1 VEEAPSRILY
11 EVEAIL
17 CAATGAVLAL
27 SFFSYSPESPATN
40 QVGPIGYWLANIL
53 VQAFGYA
60 AYLFPALLAGG
71 AVALFVNLKGMSS
84 PVRAV
89 GAVALLIVSAV
100 ALGLYR
106 PDVEPEFAGGWVGG
120 FLATLMQDAMGRTG
134 STVVLA
140 ALGML
145 VWLMITATPL
155 SQVLGKVGV
164 WAGALGTRL
173 AERLGESVRGLPS
186 LFASLRERV
195 GAMLERRRAV
205 RNEEAPA
212 KAARK
217 SRATKAK
224 VEDEPVVFGDDPVTV
239 EDDRAAPILQITR
252 AERKPPASKKS
263 GSEKDE
269 QEEFSFAV
277 DHDYKLPPV
286 RLLGKSDDATDY
298 ADEKTLV
305 SQSKVLEQK
314 LATFN
319 ISGRVVAVRPGPVIT
334 TFEFEPDAGI
344 KVSRVVNLSDD
355 LTMAL
360 RAHSVRI
367 VAPIPG
373 KNVVGIEVS
382 NRKRAIVGL
391 RDLIDAEE
399 YRDAPGALTLALGR
413 DTTGVSSYAD
423 LSKMPHLLMAGA
435 TGTGKSVALNA
446 MILSILYKATP
457 YDVRFIMVDPKML
470 ELALYEGIPHLLVPV
485 VTDVKKA
492 AAALANVMRE
502 MERRFELMKDLKV
515 RSIDDYNQR
524 VAEEFGEEEEYE
536 EYEEEEYE
544 LEDGEE
550 EYEEEGEEEYE
561 AADDEEDEEEYE
573 TADGV
578 EGEEEYETADGE
590 EDEEGYEAAEGE
602 EDEEEYE
609 AAGEEEYEDEDD
621 EEYALGA
628 GEDEEEGFEH
638 EHLPRIVVVVDELA
652 DLMMVVGREVEQ
664 SITRLAQKA
673 RAAGIHLILA
683 TQRPSV
689 DVITGLIKA
698 NFPARVSF
706 KVTARPDS
714 RTILDS
720 IGAERLLGN
729 GDMLYM
735 APATSY
741 LTRLHGAYVTDREAG
756 AVVKFLKKQGD
767 PEYMMDLL
775 EAPAEEG
782 AAGDEEFFDELYD
795 KAVDLVLEHGQG
807 STSWVQRK
815 LGVGYN
821 RAARIMEHME
831 SEGVVGPAD
840 GSRPRKVLAGPHA
853 SM

>member
-1 VEEAPSRILY
+1 MAKKSRRRAEEVPSRILY
-11 EVEAIL
+11 EVQAIL

-40 QVGPIGYWLANIL
+40 QVGPIGYWLANVL
-53 VQAFGYA
+53 VQSFGYA
-60 AYLFPALLAGG
+60 AYLFPALLVGG
-71 AVALFVNLKGMSS
+71 AVSLFINLKGVSS

-89 GAVALLIVSAV
+89 GAVAFLIVAAV
-100 ALGLYR
+100 SLGLYR
-106 PDVEPEFAGGWVGG
+106 PEVDPEYAGGWVGG
-120 FLATLMQDAMGRTG
+120 FLATLLQDALGKTG

-155 SQVLGKVGV
+155 SHVLGKLGV
-164 WAGALGTRL
+164 WMASLGTRL
-173 AERLGESVRGLPS
+173 AETLGETARGLPAR
-186 LFASLRERV
+186 LW
-195 GAMLERRRAV
+195 AV
-205 RNEEAPA
+205 RDNLALRLQRREGAPEKPA
-212 KAARK
+212 RRTRK
-217 SRATKAK
+217 SAAK
-224 VEDEPVVFGDDPVTV
+224 VDEEPVVFGDDPVAV
-239 EDDRAAPILQITR
+239 GEDRAAPIVQISR
-252 AERKPPASKKS
+252 PERTAASANKN
-263 GSEKDE
+263 GSATAE
-269 QEEFSFAV
+269 QEEFSFAL

-298 ADEKTLV
+298 TDEKTLIA
-305 SQSKVLEQK
+305 QSKVLEQK

-319 ISGRVVAVRPGPVIT
+319 IAGRVVAVRPGPVIT

-344 KVSRVVNLSDD
+344 KVSRVVNLCDD

-382 NRKRAIVGL
+382 NRNQVIVGL
-391 RDLIDAEE
+391 RDLIDADEF
-399 YRDAPGALTLALGR
+399 RSAPGAMTLALGR
-413 DTTGVSSYAD
+413 DTTGVPSYSD
-423 LSKMPHLLMAGA
+423 LGKMPHLLMAGA

-457 YDVRFIMVDPKML
+457 LDVRFIMIDPKML

-492 AAALANVMRE
+492 AAALGNVMRE
-502 MERRFELMKDLKV
+502 MDRRFELMKDLKV
-515 RSIDDYNQR
+515 RSIDDYNKR
-524 VAEEFGEEEEYE
+524 IAEDFEEYE
-536 EYEEEEYE
+536 SEDDEEYELEEGEEYE

-550 EYEEEGEEEYE
+550 GEEEYE
-561 AADDEEDEEEYE
+561 LEEGEE
-573 TADGV
+573 A
-578 EGEEEYETADGE
+578 EGEEE
-590 EDEEGYEAAEGE
+590 EGE
-602 EDEEEYE
+602 IE
-609 AAGEEEYEDEDD
+609 AGEEE
-621 EEYALGA
+621 EEEEEEECETA
-628 GEDEEEGFEH
+628 EEEEEGLEH
-638 EHLPRIVVVVDELA
+638 EHLPRIIVIVDELA
-652 DLMMVVGREVEQ
+652 DLMMVVGREVET
-664 SITRLAQKA
+664 SITRLAAKA
-673 RAAGIHLILA
+673 RAAGIHLVLA

-729 GDMLYM
+729 GDMLFM
-735 APATSY
+735 APGTSY
-741 LTRLHGAYVTDREAG
+741 LKRLHGAYVTDREAG

-767 PEYMMDLL
+767 PEYMMELL
-775 EAPAEEG
+775 EAPSTEG
-782 AAGDEEFFDELYD
+782 GEDGDEEFFDELYD

-815 LGVGYN
+815 LGIGYN
-821 RAARIMEHME
+821 RSARIMEHME
-831 SEGVVGPAD
+831 REGVVGPAD

-853 SM
+853 SL